1 MTAVSDAAVQT
12 DPRAACTVWYDGGCP
27 ICSREI
33 SSYKRMPGADD
44 VEWIDVA
51 TAPESALPEGADRDD
66 LLARFTVRRSDGAL
80 ADGAAGFFSLW
91 RQLRPTA
98 RIARVVDRP
107 PFTQIAELAYRLFL
121 RLRPLWRKA

>member
-1 MTAVSDAAVQT
+1 
-12 DPRAACTVWYDGGCP
+12 
-27 ICSREI
+27 
-33 SSYKRMPGADD
+33 
-44 VEWIDVA
+44 
-51 TAPESALPEGADRDD
+51 EGADRDD

-98 RIARVVDRP
+98 RLARIVDRA
-107 PFTQIAELAYRLFL
+107 PFTQIAELAYRTFL